1 MPGPRE
7 AKAQCCHV
15 PSLPKPRGSIE
26 RQKGE
31 AANSRMC
38 ASWLPINHICPLLD
52 RTAVRP
58 RLTRAKV
65 DEPGVPTRTLMPRS
79 LVIPPPLTTAL
90 LSACSCSSPHLRLPL
105 LLLVESLLSVV
116 ESPPLCSRFCRPAVK
131 RPWIRTLVPAPHAV
145 GRSSSTWLLS
155 GRKAVTGVCGFP
167 QVFARCLQR
176 AFSRHAPLSLASA
189 AGDQKAPTFGS
200 RVFGRAMRR
209 SRPRPTGRDEE
220 QAGRK
225 AVRALFLRTPLPLEH
240 RHPSFLSARLELLLQ
255 RREPQCLSHV
265 MGANRLL
272 VDACVFVR
280 SSIQKL
286 RPLKATPSTTLA
298 KRRNQRKRRQSE
310 AVFRHSAACGA
321 AVLLTT
327 PTQTLTKTK
336 VSRSDV

>member
-1 MPGPRE
+1 
-7 AKAQCCHV
+7 
-15 PSLPKPRGSIE
+15 
-26 RQKGE
+26 
-31 AANSRMC
+31 
-38 ASWLPINHICPLLD
+38 
-52 RTAVRP
+52 
-58 RLTRAKV
+58 
-65 DEPGVPTRTLMPRS
+65 MPRS
-79 LVIPPPLTTAL
+79 LVIPPHLTTAL
-90 LSACSCSSPHLRLPL
+90 PLRL
-105 LLLVESLLSVV
+105 LLLLSSSQAAAAAAGRVAPV
-116 ESPPLCSRFCRPAVK
+116 CRRLAVPVQPFLSPSSQRPG
-131 RPWIRTLVPAPHAV
+131 IRTLVPAPHAV

-225 AVRALFLRTPLPLEH
+225 AVRALFLCTPLPLER

-255 RREPQCLSHV
+255 RREPRCLSHV

-298 KRRNQRKRRQSE
+298 KRRNQRNHHGTIK
-310 AVFRHSAACGA
+310 
-321 AVLLTT
+321 
-327 PTQTLTKTK
+327 
-336 VSRSDV
+336 

>member
-1 MPGPRE
+1 MAADKSYLPLAG
-7 AKAQCCHV
+7 QDCCPTTAHTCKGGRTWCAHAHV
-15 PSLPKPRGSIE
+15 D
-26 RQKGE
+26 
-31 AANSRMC
+31 
-38 ASWLPINHICPLLD
+38 ASQPCY
-52 RTAVRP
+52 
-58 RLTRAKV
+58 
-65 DEPGVPTRTLMPRS
+65 PTSPHNR
-79 LVIPPPLTTAL
+79 PPL
-90 LSACSCSSPHLRLPL
+90 RL
-105 LLLVESLLSVV
+105 LLLL
-116 ESPPLCSRFCRPAVK
+116 
-131 RPWIRTLVPAPHAV
+131 
-145 GRSSSTWLLS
+145 SSSQAAAAAAGRVAPVCRRVAAPVQPFLS
-155 GRKAVTGVCGFP
+155 PSSQKAWDKNIGSSPTRGGTQLIDMALEWAEKRLQVCADFLKSLP
-167 QVFARCLQR
+167 AACS
-176 AFSRHAPLSLASA
+176 APFSRHAPLSLASA